1 MHEESFK
8 NRLTV
13 PLNDNFCQHLNW
25 EKLGGKNIELET
37 LKIVNKKEYQKSKSL
52 NINKKEYQK
61 SKSLNINIK
70 ENNSL

>member
-1 MHEESFK
+1 MNRTLPSLHEESFK

-52 NINKKEYQK
+52 NV
-61 SKSLNINIK
+61 NIK